1 MLASDTTLLFKSSYL
16 KRDLQTKIKTMKAG
30 IKHIIHFCTWLYVT
44 RLKNACPCT
53 FEDKSFFKRFTIDSR
68 KWKNNSYLNL
78 TEENSNLHV

>member
-1 MLASDTTLLFKSSYL
+1 
-16 KRDLQTKIKTMKAG
+16 MKAW

-53 FEDKSFFKRFTIDSR
+53 FEDKSFFKRFTTDSR

-78 TEENSNLHV
+78 FLYVLDIRYINIDDKPELTNY